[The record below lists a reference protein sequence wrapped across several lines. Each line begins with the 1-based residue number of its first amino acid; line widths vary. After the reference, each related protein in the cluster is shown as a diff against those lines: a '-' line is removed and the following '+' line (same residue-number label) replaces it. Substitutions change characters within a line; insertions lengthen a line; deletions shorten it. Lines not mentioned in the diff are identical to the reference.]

1 MSIVMKKQA
10 ALLLMCGILLLGL
23 MGCGQKIPETQ
34 VSDTAQAGKTQKKSD
49 LFPAT
54 IEPEQSPVSYVAENE
69 KYALAL
75 PDAEHFVRELQDFI
89 YWEHATEIEK
99 DTHGLMS
106 ILSNLE
112 DNNCLEKKLKLHLYY
127 YECDVSEMDEGLYNF
142 YNVVV
147 MFPEESQMSYYNFYY
162 NSKGLSLAYDYGYD
176 AWFDG
181 DEEDDDISSQE
192 LEQRNWFQKQYTF
205 LGETSLTISKTE
217 AENYKVSN
225 HFEAGEKEEILS
237 AITRAIGKEY
247 GKKKNKDMFVY
258 VRDFLPGD
266 SRLSGEVVDLDMT
279 SENYMPLWWIQSGI
293 HYEDE
298 KREKFDDVYW
308 DVHYSTGYS
317 GASQPNYNP
326 TVKQL
331 KEWAKEE
338 KEAVDVEKCILAYQI
353 KDGELIDLKAEQND
367 KDIAGESVTQMK

>member
-1 MSIVMKKQA
+1 MKKRA
-10 ALLLMCGILLLGL
+10 ALLLLCGTLLLGL
-23 MGCGQKIPETQ
+23 TGCGQKVSETQ
-34 VSDTAQAGKTQKKSD
+34 EGASAEVDKTQKELELSS
-49 LFPAT
+49 AT
-54 IEPEQSPVSYVAENE
+54 MKPTQKPVSYVAENE

-99 DTHGLMS
+99 DTQGLMS
-106 ILSNLE
+106 ILTNLE
-112 DNNCLEKKLKLHLYY
+112 ENHCLEKKLKLHLYY

-176 AWFDG
+176 AWFDE
-181 DEEDDDISSQE
+181 DEEDDISSQE
-192 LEQRNWFQKQYTF
+192 LEQRTWFQKQYIF

-266 SRLSGEVVDLDMT
+266 SRLSGEVVDLNMT
-279 SENYMPLWWIQSGI
+279 SENNMPLCWIQSGI

-308 DVHYSTGYS
+308 DVHYSTAYS

-353 KDGELIDLKAEQND
+353 KDGELIDLKAEQYSKTVAEED
-367 KDIAGESVTQMK
+367 GVQIE